1 MATTP
6 LATETAFV
14 GVLARETSLEELAA
28 VESELFTNVFLL
40 VNSSDDIEEL
50 AGVAAL
56 SAMISAASADE
67 ERKYIEISNSLSMG
81 LRTNSSYDF
90 LAAAAAA
97 LGRMARGAANVDYV
111 EFEVVL

>member
-56 SAMISAASADE
+56 SAMISAAKPA
-67 ERKYIEISNSLSMG
+67 LSQPCLPQMK
-81 LRTNSSYDF
+81 LVRI
-90 LAAAAAA
+90 LAS
-97 LGRMARGAANVDYV
+97 LGRGDKSAAEGMY
-111 EFEVVL
+111 EA